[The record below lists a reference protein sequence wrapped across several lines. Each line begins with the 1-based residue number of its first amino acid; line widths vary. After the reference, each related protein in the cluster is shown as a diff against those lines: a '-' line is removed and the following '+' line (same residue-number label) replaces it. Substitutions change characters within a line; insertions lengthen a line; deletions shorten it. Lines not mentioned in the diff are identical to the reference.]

1 MSDETKQLK
10 FWMVYGLSRGA
21 PRVPHGTK
29 ESAQKEAQRLA
40 QQAPGERFAV
50 LSVVDC
56 FCAEQPVVSAVP
68 IRKMTDAEASA
79 MARDSDIPF

>member
-1 MSDETKQLK
+1 MNDEGKQLK
-10 FWMVYGLSRGA
+10 FWMVYGLSRGC
-21 PRVPHGTK
+21 PHVKHATK
-29 ESAQKEAQRLA
+29 VAAQNEAQRLA

-50 LSVVDC
+50 LAVVDC
-56 FCAEQPVVSAVP
+56 FRAEQPIVSAVP